1 MKKNGGTIKNWQTHT
16 VSDKPEDLVKAKEL
30 NPEFEVDKVMLFT
43 GTVVDD
49 PTGRWQP
56 GYHMRSTLILK
67 FNKETGVVE
76 TQNTIYKLEGEEG
89 GDIFGDIGAAAT
101 GIFY

>member
-1 MKKNGGTIKNWQTHT
+1 MKKDGGTIVNWQLHT
-16 VSDKPEDLVKAKEL
+16 MSKDPDVLEKAKEM
-30 NPEFEVDKVMLFT
+30 NPGFEMDVVAVFT
-43 GTVVDD
+43 GTVKDD

-67 FNKETGVVE
+67 FDRKTGMCE
-76 TQNTIYKLEGEEG
+76 TQNTMYKLEDEG
-89 GDIFGDIGAAAT
+89 GDIFDDLGTGVM